1 MINTL
6 HSLQQHLQVNAGETN
21 LALNRG
27 QRHYDAQE
35 KAQGYLLVCN
45 YFQSGYI
52 VLYIHVWQEFGPTH
66 SDYDCCRYGLCYY
79 VDKGS
84 HLWLLHETAV
94 SSHTHT
100 HSLTGPSVF
109 LRPHYTWAAGPS
121 NGTDISTPPW
131 NRLAWSWTHDAGT
144 INLACVDSCPLWI
157 MHTAQV
163 CATVGIIVTLVA
175 VSSIWLVPECNYWG
189 RKHGR
194 SHHMW
199 WCYVMVDTWKWC
211 STNNLEGSCL

>member
-1 MINTL
+1 MPKKRLKVTYWYAI
-6 HSLQQHLQVNAGETN
+6 
-21 LALNRG
+21 
-27 QRHYDAQE
+27 
-35 KAQGYLLVCN
+35 N
-45 YFQSGYI
+45 YFQSGCI
-52 VLYIHVWQEFGPTH
+52 VLYMHVWQEFGPTH
-66 SDYDCCRYGLCYY
+66 SDYDCGRYGLCYY

-100 HSLTGPSVF
+100 LTHRAQCLPQTSLHVSGWTVQWYGYINAT
-109 LRPHYTWAAGPS
+109 LEQTYLKLDTWCRYLLVW
-121 NGTDISTPPW
+121 IV
-131 NRLAWSWTHDAGT
+131 THA
-144 INLACVDSCPLWI
+144 LWI

-163 CATVGIIVTLVA
+163 CAYCRHYSDPSCCLQYLIG
-175 VSSIWLVPECNYWG
+175 SSVQILREKTW
-189 RKHGR
+189 R

>member
-52 VLYIHVWQEFGPTH
+52 VLYMHVWQEFGPTH

-100 HSLTGPSVF
+100 LTHRAQCLPQTSLHVSG
-109 LRPHYTWAAGPS
+109 
-121 NGTDISTPPW
+121 
-131 NRLAWSWTHDAGT
+131 WTVQWYGY
-144 INLACVDSCPLWI
+144 IN
-157 MHTAQV
+157 
-163 CATVGIIVTLVA
+163 ATLEQTCLK
-175 VSSIWLVPECNYWG
+175 L
-189 RKHGR
+189 
-194 SHHMW
+194 
-199 WCYVMVDTWKWC
+199 DTWCRYHK
-211 STNNLEGSCL
+211 SCLCG